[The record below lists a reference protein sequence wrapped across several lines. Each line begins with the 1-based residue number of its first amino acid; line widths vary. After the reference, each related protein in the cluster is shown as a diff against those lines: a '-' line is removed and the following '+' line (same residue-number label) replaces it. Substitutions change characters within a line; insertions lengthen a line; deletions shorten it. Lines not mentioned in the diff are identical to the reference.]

1 MTAAAT
7 NSTTPGQADSLPP
20 DVLSQAAAGDAP
32 IGIFAASALSKALG
46 TYLSAT
52 VAIRLINF
60 LRILLLTWWMTRQQ
74 FGLLS
79 MILFTINVLTPLC
92 SLGLNEAIS
101 RYVPQ
106 HETRGTLRPFAW
118 RSAGLLLGVT
128 AVSVMLMVAFS
139 SALGVFFYAQ
149 VFTDPQVFKEF
160 SADASALAKV
170 SALVIGLLIA
180 YFFLLAIF
188 KGLRMFTALA
198 MIELVSSVF
207 FLGGCLAAKVSGHLS
222 AFTMTA
228 MYGISL
234 AIPIVGFGLGLA
246 RSLGS
251 WQSQHQPIPQ
261 DTRLWRILLRFS
273 IWTTLAGVTWQILVI
288 YPAWFLNKV
297 HGNEAVG
304 VFSAVRQVGQFVLLG
319 AVAVTTVVMGT
330 VTKTWES
337 RGREAAQRQ
346 LSLAF
351 RGTGLG
357 LLLVCAAGSSAKD
370 LIIRMFSP
378 QYTSGADILP
388 LQFLFFLIGAYLA
401 FLPIHFHLIE
411 KTRHMF
417 WPWAVGVAGNV
428 LYAIWLAGPR
438 LGMVR
443 ELAVWK
449 AIAPVTSAVF
459 VTGFSDPQGLGGA
472 AWCGVFAIATALVL
486 CVVLIR
492 AECCPLDRGTYI
504 VIGSAMLLAA
514 KPLLLAIGVGV
525 LVVISLRTTLVFS
538 AEERTRMTGYVIGSL
553 RHIPPFRM
561 IGDRGHGA

>member
-1 MTAAAT
+1 
-7 NSTTPGQADSLPP
+7 
-20 DVLSQAAAGDAP
+20 
-32 IGIFAASALSKALG
+32 
-46 TYLSAT
+46 
-52 VAIRLINF
+52 
-60 LRILLLTWWMTRQQ
+60 
-74 FGLLS
+74 
-79 MILFTINVLTPLC
+79 
-92 SLGLNEAIS
+92 
-101 RYVPQ
+101 
-106 HETRGTLRPFAW
+106 
-118 RSAGLLLGVT
+118 
-128 AVSVMLMVAFS
+128 VSVLLMVAFS

-160 SADASALAKV
+160 SADAASLAKV

-180 YFFLLAIF
+180 YFYLLAIF

-198 MIELVSSVF
+198 MIELLSSVI
-207 FLGGCLAAKVSGHLS
+207 FLGGCLGAKLGGHLS

-228 MYGISL
+228 MYGLSL
-234 AIPIVGFGLGLA
+234 AIPIVFFGLGLA
-246 RSLGS
+246 RSIRG
-251 WQSQHQPIPQ
+251 WQSQHQSLPRN
-261 DTRLWRILLRFS
+261 TRLWRMLLRFS

-304 VFSAVRQVGQFVLLG
+304 IFSAVRQVGQFVLLG

-330 VTKTWES
+330 VTSTWES

-357 LLLVCAAGSSAKD
+357 LLLVCAVGSSAKD

-378 QYTSGADILP
+378 QYASGADILP

-417 WPWAVGVAGNV
+417 WPWAFGVAANV
-428 LYAIWLAGPR
+428 LYAMWLAGSR
-438 LGMVR
+438 LDAMR
-443 ELAVWK
+443 ELAVWE
-449 AIAPVTSAVF
+449 AVAPSTSAIF

-472 AWCGVFAIATALVL
+472 AWCGVFAIASALVL
-486 CVVLIR
+486 CIVLIR
-492 AECCPLDRGTYI
+492 AECCPIDRGTYI
-504 VIGSAMLLAA
+504 VIASAVLLAA
-514 KPLLLAIGVGV
+514 KPWILAVGVGV
-525 LVVISLRTTLVFS
+525 LVVVSLRTTLIFS
-538 AEERTRMTGYVIGSL
+538 ADERTRIMGYVVGSL

-561 IGDRGHGA
+561 LGDRRHGA